1 MENNTAENYFFNTDE
16 PTHINK
22 KLILVIYD
30 IIDNKRRLAFSKF
43 LEHYGIRVQK
53 SAFEMII
60 TIKQY
65 NDMLAKI
72 PFYITDEDNVRVYK
86 LKVEGEVTSWGS
98 SLPCAEEV
106 III

>member
-1 MENNTAENYFFNTDE
+1 MKEHIMENYFFIADE
-16 PTHINK
+16 PVHTNK

-30 IIDNKRRLAFSKF
+30 IIDNKRRLSFSKF

-53 SAFEMII
+53 SAFEMVI
-60 TIKQY
+60 TTKQY

-72 PFYITDEDNVRVYK
+72 PLYITDEDNVRVYK
-86 LKVEGEVTSWGS
+86 LKVEGEVTSWGGGM
-98 SLPCAEEV
+98 PCAEEV